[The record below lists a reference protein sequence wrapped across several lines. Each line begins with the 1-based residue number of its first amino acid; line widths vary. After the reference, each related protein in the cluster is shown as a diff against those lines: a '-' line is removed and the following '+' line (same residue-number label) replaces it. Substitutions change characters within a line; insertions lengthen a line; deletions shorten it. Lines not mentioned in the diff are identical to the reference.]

1 MNRLFVFGTLK
12 EGFPNFNKN
21 KCSRLAGDFHT
32 RKPYPLYLIGERSSP
47 WLILKKGQ
55 GHQVYGQVFNVSNA
69 ALLYM
74 DKLERISEA
83 DGYQRV
89 ELEVCNQQTGETI
102 EAFAYG
108 KPIAQ
113 LSTAIIQCELS
124 GEYTLEHASLYRA
137 RNP

>member
-1 MNRLFVFGTLK
+1 MNKLFVFGTLK

-21 KCSRLAGDFHT
+21 KGSRLAGDFHT

-47 WLILKKGQ
+47 WLILEEGQ
-55 GHQVYGQVFNVSNA
+55 GHQVYGQVFNVSGA
-69 ALLYM
+69 TLLEM
-74 DKLERISEA
+74 DKLERISET

-89 ELEVCNQQTGETI
+89 ELEVCCQQTGEAI
-102 EAFAYG
+102 KVFAYG
-108 KPIAQ
+108 KSIEQ

-124 GEYTLEHASLYRA
+124 GEYTLEHAALYRA